1 MKYWNTFLGQ
11 DSFRKRAFPGHQPG
25 EQVEL
30 ITVFH
35 WMSLVPYFLGMGILF
50 SITALFI
57 SSQFYSDFF
66 QTPQIYT
73 ATISIAILLHAVCFR
88 FYNYFLK
95 VIIVTNFRV
104 IDVRHSVFL
113 KREREAIPMS
123 NIQDFRYQQKGVF
136 QRIFNYGTL
145 MILGSSTD
153 LKYVFRYVPKVNKIH
168 HILGEVHQK
177 NLRQR
182 SSIPATTPVAP
193 MTPPKG

>member
-1 MKYWNTFLGQ
+1 M
-11 DSFRKRAFPGHQPG
+11 DSQRKRDFPGHQPG

-35 WMSLVPYFLGMGILF
+35 WMSLVPFFLQVGIVFTLLMGFLMSDFYSEFFETPKIYFVTVSIGIL
-50 SITALFI
+50 LN
-57 SSQFYSDFF
+57 
-66 QTPQIYT
+66 
-73 ATISIAILLHAVCFR
+73 AVCFR

-95 VIIVTNFRV
+95 VILVTNFRV

-123 NIQDFRYQQKGVF
+123 NIQDFRYQQTGFF

-153 LKYVFRYVPKVNKIH
+153 LKYVFRYVPKVNKMH

-177 NLRQR
+177 ALRNQQQK
-182 SSIPATTPVAP
+182 PFTP
-193 MTPPKG
+193 TPQLPLPKD